1 MLIVNA
7 LIEKQHRIGK
17 VSHRKCVPGLFV
29 CVCVCMLQG
38 ERGKGRKKGGKKR
51 EMNVEEWILET
62 ASSPIFV
69 IYVGILALFYGYY
82 ECQIEINVAE

>member
-29 CVCVCMLQG
+29 RVCVYVCFKERGEKG
-38 ERGKGRKKGGKKR
+38 ERRREEKR
-51 EMNVEEWILET
+51 EKE
-62 ASSPIFV
+62 
-69 IYVGILALFYGYY
+69 
-82 ECQIEINVAE
+82 

>member
-29 CVCVCMLQG
+29 RACVCVCMLQG
-38 ERGKGRKKGGKKR
+38 ERGKGRKKKGGKKR
-51 EMNVEEWILET
+51 ERVK
-62 ASSPIFV
+62 
-69 IYVGILALFYGYY
+69 
-82 ECQIEINVAE
+82 

>member
-17 VSHRKCVPGLFV
+17 VSHRKCVPGLFCA

-38 ERGKGRKKGGKKR
+38 ERGKGRKKKGGKKR
-51 EMNVEEWILET
+51 ERVK
-62 ASSPIFV
+62 
-69 IYVGILALFYGYY
+69 
-82 ECQIEINVAE
+82 